1 MYAGGAP
8 RVARVGCMEHFHE
21 QRQVLSLHCITCH
34 IFAIGMSSSHLY
46 IGSVMTDDGES
57 LKLVTMLHHGAA
69 ASSPDQLRRD
79 FVRGGGESTLEECP
93 PGN

>member
-1 MYAGGAP
+1 
-8 RVARVGCMEHFHE
+8 
-21 QRQVLSLHCITCH
+21 
-34 IFAIGMSSSHLY
+34 
-46 IGSVMTDDGES
+46 MTDDGES

-79 FVRGGGESTLEECP
+79 FMRGGGESTLEECL